1 MTLTKEVE
9 NTGEFRNN
17 NKKKSMA
24 IEFLKFQG
32 NFSKLSTYYIVFFTP
47 YLFQIDKIH
56 FDVTH
61 FCVQIMY
68 VELSRV
74 LNLAILNR
82 YESKVNAGFFGSPCI
97 MLLLC
102 PRCLE
107 LIRFMFL
114 SIVCFM

>member
-1 MTLTKEVE
+1 MSWTKRSARLRASEQIKKSKGKIFVTLTKEVE

-61 FCVQIMY
+61 FCVQNMY

-82 YESKVNAGFFGSPCI
+82 YECKV
-97 MLLLC
+97 ML
-102 PRCLE
+102 
-107 LIRFMFL
+107 IFL
-114 SIVCFM
+114 AHPV